1 MDKNATIRSTGKG
14 RIWRLRFDRDAER
27 DVKAIDMKL
36 EAPSG
41 G

>member
-1 MDKNATIRSTGKG
+1 MDKNATILSTGKG
-14 RIWRLRFDRDAER
+14 RIWRLRSDRDALR
-27 DVKAIDMKL
+27 DVEAIDLKL

>member
-1 MDKNATIRSTGKG
+1 MDKNATIHSTGKG
-14 RIWRLRFDRDAER
+14 RIWRLRSDRDAVR
-27 DVKAIDMKL
+27 DVRALDLEL

>member
-1 MDKNATIRSTGKG
+1 MDKNATIRSTGKA
-14 RIWRLRFDRDAER
+14 RIWRLRSDRDALR
-27 DVKAIDMKL
+27 DIRVLDLKL